1 MAYKTRFLQHTYLEA
16 FVAGQV
22 RKEAAV
28 ALVRQVESLLDSQDP
43 VQTKTA
49 FGLIDQRMSQI
60 LEQNLTVSQVNR
72 NPSDNNECFVQ
83 YT

>member
-1 MAYKTRFLQHTYLEA
+1 MFKYYYDPQVVLDEARGVTLESLMAYKTRFLQHTYLEA
-16 FVAGQV
+16 FVTGQV

-28 ALVRQVESLLDSQDP
+28 ALVQKVESLLDSQDP

-60 LEQNLTVSQVNR
+60 LG
-72 NPSDNNECFVQ
+72 
-83 YT
+83 